1 VTLPAIPSAMV
12 VDLVYGEGVPLD
24 DPAEAYHEAS
34 RLSPSTALAQLPGLQ
49 RLQDEPVLRASV
61 ERAARLHPPRRGVQ
75 LFSPKP
81 LPMSLDRAIDH
92 RRSHLTG
99 SLGRPDRHE
108 LSTLLDTA
116 YGVRRRDDGLR
127 RTVPSG
133 GALYPLELY
142 PVVLTVEDVEP
153 GVYHY
158 DPFAHRLADLARDV
172 ALLERA
178 LVDPDLLARTSV
190 AVVITAVF
198 WRSRFKYGQRAY
210 RFALL
215 EVGHVA
221 QNLLL
226 AAAAL
231 ELEALPLGG
240 FYDRRLE
247 DAIGIDG
254 VDESALYLLLIG
266 GKR

>member
-1 VTLPAIPSAMV
+1 MSMPAIPSAMV
-12 VDLVYGEGVPLD
+12 SELVYGEGAALD
-24 DPAEAYHEAS
+24 DAAETYHEAS

-49 RLQDEPVLRASV
+49 RLQEEPVLRASV
-61 ERAARLHPPRRGVQ
+61 ERAARLHDHRRGVR
-75 LFSPKP
+75 LCTPKP
-81 LPMSLDRAIDH
+81 PRTSLDRALRD
-92 RRSHLTG
+92 RRSGLTG
-99 SLGRPDRHE
+99 FSRRPALLE
-108 LSTLLDTA
+108 LSTLLDAA
-116 YGVRRRDDGLR
+116 YGVRLRDDGAR

-142 PVVLTVEDVEP
+142 PVVLAVQDVEP

-158 DPFAHRLADLARDV
+158 DPFVHRLADLARETGS
-172 ALLERA
+172 LGPA
-178 LVDPDLLARTSV
+178 LVNPELLDRTSV

-215 EVGHVA
+215 EAGHVA

-247 DAIGIDG
+247 AAIGVDG
-254 VDESALYLLLIG
+254 VDESAIYLLLVG
-266 GKR
+266 GGR